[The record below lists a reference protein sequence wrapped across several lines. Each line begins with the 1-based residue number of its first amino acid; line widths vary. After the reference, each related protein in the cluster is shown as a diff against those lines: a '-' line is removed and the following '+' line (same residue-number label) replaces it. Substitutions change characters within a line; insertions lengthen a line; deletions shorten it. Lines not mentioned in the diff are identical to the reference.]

1 MLRRQSPV
9 VSPLNIL
16 TLAVGAMLAG
26 AAGDADAMDCS
37 RASTSAERTICGD
50 KKLLLL
56 DRDLTIVYHKFI
68 KVFSDTGHYTHLV
81 AETRTGQK
89 EWLRKRNACGA
100 DAACIKV
107 AYENRLAF
115 LQSQVC
121 HTRDDSPIYQ
131 KRAPAPKPAPPQ
143 TQPGETTSVCSP
155 TDRVDYDFIKKSEGA
170 MLDFYVPGA
179 FKANV
184 KTGKNLGPRYQKNR
198 KTGDLQQKAMA
209 ASGVTV
215 GEGVDLG
222 QQTIDKL
229 RRYMEIEE
237 KKHGN
242 PGSVDIENILSK
254 VKPYIGLKK
263 EKAVEALNDYYI
275 KNDKSYPHLKKA
287 EADFISSAVK
297 HGYAEDAA
305 ALFNK
310 KANPKMNFWAL
321 PSAAQTTL
329 TDMRYHSYIPSVAR
343 HYYRADWE
351 GAAAEFEALATGKYA
366 QYQARFQARAQ
377 MLRDAITDRSLPK
390 QGDPCAP
397 KKTPVAFHRSVWWET
412 QRRPRWA

>member
-1 MLRRQSPV
+1 
-9 VSPLNIL
+9 
-16 TLAVGAMLAG
+16 
-26 AAGDADAMDCS
+26 
-37 RASTSAERTICGD
+37 
-50 KKLLLL
+50 
-56 DRDLTIVYHKFI
+56 
-68 KVFSDTGHYTHLV
+68 
-81 AETRTGQK
+81 
-89 EWLRKRNACGA
+89 
-100 DAACIKV
+100 
-107 AYENRLAF
+107 
-115 LQSQVC
+115 
-121 HTRDDSPIYQ
+121 
-131 KRAPAPKPAPPQ
+131 
-143 TQPGETTSVCSP
+143 
-155 TDRVDYDFIKKSEGA
+155 

-184 KTGKNLGPRYQKNR
+184 KTGKNLGPRYQKNK
-198 KTGDLQQKAMA
+198 KTGDLKQKVMA
-209 ASGVTV
+209 VSGVTV

-237 KKHGN
+237 KKYGK
-242 PGSVDIENILSK
+242 PDSVKVENILSR
-254 VKPYIGLKK
+254 VEPFIGLKK
-263 EKAVEALNDYYI
+263 EKAVNALNDYYS

-310 KANPKMNFWAL
+310 KANPEMNFWAL

-329 TDMRYHSYIPSVAR
+329 TDMKYQSYISSVAQ

-366 QYQARFQARAQ
+366 QYQTRFQARAQ

-397 KKTPVAFHRSVWWET
+397 KKTPVAFHRSLWWET